1 MKTLFAIFRANASIN
16 DALEFIPRQRR
27 YEIVLCQRP
36 WWREQNFDRFP
47 SKRSN
52 LRASKRRI
60 TLTIG
65 SVQPNV
71 IDLVFRNRNHPF
83 TFDACSLKRRTK
95 KKERKKDG
103 CFSRDS
109 SENNTAS
116 HRWKTIVAITKS
128 LFPITSEIRRKLAGW
143 RLAYQ
148 AIYFQDGTEIF
159 EWQSEIPFHWCT
171 WFPLF
176 LVFLSFALCSN
187 PFTIMGIRV
196 RGIKAGKRRN
206 GY

>member
-1 MKTLFAIFRANASIN
+1 MSSISC
-16 DALEFIPRQRR
+16 LETGINLLLSMQIP
-27 YEIVLCQRP
+27 L
-36 WWREQNFDRFP
+36 
-47 SKRSN
+47 
-52 LRASKRRI
+52 
-60 TLTIG
+60 
-65 SVQPNV
+65 
-71 IDLVFRNRNHPF
+71 
-83 TFDACSLKRRTK
+83 K
-95 KKERKKDG
+95 KKRKEKARVV
-103 CFSRDS
+103 SR
-109 SENNTAS
+109 AILP
-116 HRWKTIVAITKS
+116 KTTQRHIVGKRLLAITKS
-128 LFPITSEIRRKLAGW
+128 LFPITSEIRRKLVGW